1 MCCIKRRFI
10 YLTNTLFF
18 EMCVRFNNIKIMRI
32 PFIRYNHKKQLE
44 EFAKIPQQA
53 DQYRIVYDPQ
63 TYRLALLDAIDK
75 AKKRIY
81 IVALYL
87 EQDEAGTEILK
98 ALYDAKQQRPNLDIK
113 IFVDWHRA
121 QRGRIGEDKSK
132 TNARFYYQFKQ
143 ENPHIDIPI
152 YGVPV
157 NHREVLGVL
166 HLKGFII
173 DDTVIYSGA
182 SINNVYLHKFDKYRY
197 DRYHFITNKLLADSM
212 VDYIDTYFLAKIGLQ
227 RLDGQAHKTRKQIKP
242 EIKSLRQQLMNANYQ
257 YTGDADNQSLSVAP
271 ISGLGRN
278 NNLLNKTIHHL
289 INATQQKIVFCT
301 PYFNLPNILV
311 RDIIRLLRKG
321 RQVEIIIGDKT
332 ANDFYI
338 PEDKPFNISG
348 GLPYL
353 YEINLRN
360 FIERLQSFID
370 KEQLIIR
377 LWKDGEQTYHLKGIW
392 VDEEWYLITG
402 NNLNPRA
409 WRLDLENGILIH
421 DPNQELKDQFN
432 KELDTIREKTTLV
445 THFQQIQASQFY
457 PNHVHKL
464 IKRLTRIR
472 VDRIIKRLL

>member
-1 MCCIKRRFI
+1 
-10 YLTNTLFF
+10 
-18 EMCVRFNNIKIMRI
+18 MRI
-32 PFIRYNHKKQLE
+32 PFIKYNHQKQLDE
-44 EFAKIPQQA
+44 LAKISQHA
-53 DQYRIVYDPQ
+53 DQYRIIYNPTD
-63 TYRLALLDAIDK
+63 YRLALLDAIK
-75 AKKRIY
+75 HAKERIY

-87 EQDEAGTEILK
+87 EQDEAGKEFLK
-98 ALYDAKQQRPNLDIK
+98 ELYNVKQQNPNLDIK

-121 QRGRIGEDKSK
+121 QRGRIGEDKSQ
-132 TNARFYYQFKQ
+132 TNAKYYYQLKQ
-143 ENPHIDIPI
+143 ENPQVDIPI

-157 NHREVLGVL
+157 NRREVLGVL

-182 SINNVYLHKFDKYRY
+182 SINNVYLHKLDKYRY
-197 DRYHFITNKLLADSM
+197 DRYHFITNKVLADSM
-212 VDYIDTYFLAKIGLQ
+212 VNYINDNFLPFSGLQ
-227 RLDGQAHKTRKQIKP
+227 RLDGENHKTRKQLKT
-242 EIKSLRQQLMNANYQ
+242 EIKALRQHLMNAKYH
-257 YTGDADNQSLSVAP
+257 YTGDADNQSLSVSP

-278 NNLLNKTIHHL
+278 NSLNRTIHHL
-289 INATQQKIVFCT
+289 INITQQKIIFCT

-321 RQVEIIIGDKT
+321 KQVEIIIGDKI

-353 YEINLRN
+353 YEINLRK
-360 FIERLQSFID
+360 FIERLQPFID

-392 VDEEWYLITG
+392 VDKKWVLITG

-421 DPNQELKDQFN
+421 DPKQELQDQFD

-457 PNHVHKL
+457 PPHVHKL

>member
-1 MCCIKRRFI
+1 
-10 YLTNTLFF
+10 
-18 EMCVRFNNIKIMRI
+18 MRI
-32 PFIRYNHKKQLE
+32 PFIKYNHQKHLNELAKLE
-44 EFAKIPQQA
+44 QKAE
-53 DQYRIVYDPQ
+53 QYQIVYDPKS
-63 TYRLALLDAIDK
+63 YRVALLEQIKK
-75 AKKRIY
+75 AQHRIY

-87 EQDEAGTEILK
+87 EQDEAGREILN
-98 ALYDAKQQRPNLDIK
+98 ALYQAKTQQPNLDIK

-121 QRGRIGEDKSK
+121 QRGRIGEDKTK
-132 TNARFYYQFKQ
+132 TNARYYYDLKQ
-143 ENPHIDIPI
+143 QHPSIDIPY

-157 NHREVLGVL
+157 NRREVLGVL

-182 SINNVYLHKFDKYRY
+182 SINNVYLHKLDKYRY
-197 DRYHFITNKLLADSM
+197 DRYHFITNKVLADTM
-212 VDYIDTYFLAKIGLQ
+212 VNYVNDNFLPLDGVQ
-227 RLDGQAHKTRKQIKP
+227 RLDVSEHKTRKQIKS
-242 EIKSLRQQLMNANYQ
+242 EIKQLRQHLMDANYQ
-257 YTGDADNQSLSVAP
+257 YTGNCDNHTLSVAP
-271 ISGLGRN
+271 IVGLGRN
-278 NNLLNKTIHHL
+278 NQLNKIIHHL
-289 INATQQKIVFCT
+289 INTTEQKVTFCT

-321 RQVEIIIGDKT
+321 KQVEIIIGDKV

-360 FIERLQSFID
+360 FVERLQNYID

-377 LWKDGEQTYHLKGIW
+377 LWKDADQTYHLKGIW
-392 VDEEWYLITG
+392 VDDEWMMITG

-409 WRLDLENGILIH
+409 WRLDLENAILVH
-421 DPNQELKDQFN
+421 DPKHELQQQMNQELI
-432 KELDTIREKTTLV
+432 TIREKTTIV

-457 PNHVHKL
+457 PKQVHKL
-464 IKRLTRIR
+464 IKRLSRIR